1 MQIGV
6 TCRTQLRRPSS
17 KLYVLKKSA
26 FGKGRGGHGCRWGWG
41 GRAGPSGHPG
51 LLLPPLRHPTVEKQ
65 PVQPG
70 VLPPCT
76 AGEAVGAPPPPSS
89 PARGQGRLLSRYRPV
104 TLQKDNATRVLL
116 SHEHTTFSRKQIF
129 PRLCR
134 SASALPPNPSS
145 NFSPAAFL
153 GRAALPREDG
163 PIFGN
168 DSYCV

>member
-1 MQIGV
+1 MMQIGV

-26 FGKGRGGHGCRWGWG
+26 FGKGWGGHGCRWGWG

-70 VLPPCT
+70 VLPARPPCT

-89 PARGQGRLLSRYRPV
+89 P
-104 TLQKDNATRVLL
+104 
-116 SHEHTTFSRKQIF
+116 
-129 PRLCR
+129 RLCPQ
-134 SASALPPNPSS
+134 SAAGAGPGPTSPFPVSTRDSAEGQRHSRFAESRTHNVQQETNLPTTLPERLCP
-145 NFSPAAFL
+145 PA
-153 GRAALPREDG
+153 
-163 PIFGN
+163 
-168 DSYCV
+168 